1 MKKKVGIIL
10 LVVLLILFV
19 LLLINKNIQ
28 LNKKN
33 NILESNYKTIINEN
47 KITHK
52 KLLENGLYED
62 YSETT
67 QDILIDLYNSYSVMA
82 NRITIPAYGP
92 ISKLSVLSDINTMG
106 GDVISRDENMTFLS
120 VELYV
125 PNWIFDIKKDIK
137 FENETTY
144 IIKECS
150 LLINPDIKSTKT
162 TILLYSTPV
171 KKIASYNNWIYV
183 ESLVKR
189 DTNTLYKGWVREDNL
204 GMLKLEKS
212 MINRFCYIEKGKI
225 VSKKN
230 TEAIIVMNQWGRIT
244 DDETE
249 YYVVTTFGANT
260 YKIKKEEVLFL
271 ENFE

>member
-1 MKKKVGIIL
+1 ML
-10 LVVLLILFV
+10 LVVLLILFI

-28 LNKKN
+28 LQKKN

-47 KITHK
+47 KISQK
-52 KLLENGLYED
+52 KLLKNGLYED

-67 QDILIDLYNSYSVMA
+67 QDILIDLYDSYSVMA
-82 NRITIPAYGP
+82 SRITIPAYGP

-106 GDVISRDENMTFLS
+106 GNIISRDENMTFLS

-162 TILLYSTPV
+162 TTLLYSTPV
-171 KKIASYNNWIYV
+171 KK
-183 ESLVKR
+183 
-189 DTNTLYKGWVREDNL
+189 
-204 GMLKLEKS
+204 
-212 MINRFCYIEKGKI
+212 
-225 VSKKN
+225 
-230 TEAIIVMNQWGRIT
+230 
-244 DDETE
+244 
-249 YYVVTTFGANT
+249 
-260 YKIKKEEVLFL
+260 
-271 ENFE
+271 